1 MQAKFL
7 SAGIIIVRREGA
19 EWLYLLLRAYNHWD
33 FPKGLLEPG
42 EQPLQAAI
50 RETEEETTLTDLH
63 FDWGHGYRETG
74 PGRRGKVARYYL
86 ARTTSTDVA
95 LPVSEELGHPE
106 HDEYRWLTYAQA
118 VALLKPH
125 LADILAWAQATVGGR

>member
-1 MQAKFL
+1 MNAKIL
-7 SAGIIIVRREGA
+7 SAGVIIARSEGGK
-19 EWLYLLLRAYNHWD
+19 WLYLLLRAYNHWD
-33 FPKGLLEPG
+33 FPKGLVEPG

-74 PGRRGKVARYYL
+74 PGRRGKVARYYV
-86 ARTTSTDVA
+86 ARTASNEVA

-106 HDEYRWLTYAQA
+106 HDEYRWLTYGQA
-118 VALLKPH
+118 LALLKPH
-125 LADILAWAQATVGGR
+125 LAEILAWAHATIEG

>member
-1 MQAKFL
+1 MHAKIL
-7 SAGIIIVRREGA
+7 SAGIIVVHQEGD

-33 FPKGLLEPG
+33 FPKGIVEPG
-42 EQPLQAAI
+42 ELPLQAAV

-74 PGRRGKVARYYL
+74 PGKGGKVARYYL
-86 ARTTSTDVA
+86 ARTGATEVA

-106 HDEYRWLTYAQA
+106 HDEYRWLTYRQA
-118 VALLKPH
+118 LALLKPH
-125 LADILAWAQATVGGR
+125 LAEILAWAQAMVEG